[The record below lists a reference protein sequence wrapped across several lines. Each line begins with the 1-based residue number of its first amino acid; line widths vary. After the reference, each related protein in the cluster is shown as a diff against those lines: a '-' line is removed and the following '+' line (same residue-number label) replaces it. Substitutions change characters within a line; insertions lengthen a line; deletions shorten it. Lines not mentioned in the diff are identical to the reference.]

1 MYKTFCVIAGF
12 LLFAPLWLLA
22 QSDLG
27 PAAEKLAA
35 LRGSYRPLLI
45 FYPQMAD
52 GRPLASM
59 LQTQLS
65 LLHRHGAELKE
76 RDVIVMLVPE
86 EPAEQDASRFRG
98 QRLRAQFGVE
108 PKRFTVL
115 LVGKDGGE
123 KFRSHAP
130 VTIEKLDALI
140 DAMPMRQQ
148 EVRDG
153 HAK

>member
-1 MYKTFCVIAGF
+1 MYKTSCVIAGL

-22 QSDLG
+22 QPDRVSD
-27 PAAEKLAA
+27 AEKLSS
-35 LRGSYRPLLI
+35 LRGNARPLLI
-45 FYPQMAD
+45 FYPQVQVERRFA
-52 GRPLASM
+52 AA

-65 LLHRHGAELKE
+65 LLRSHEAELKE
-76 RDVIVMLVPE
+76 RDVVVMFVPE
-86 EPAEQDASRFRG
+86 VPDARDASSSQG
-98 QRLRAQFGVE
+98 PNLREQFGVE
-108 PKRFTVL
+108 PNQFTVL

-123 KFRSHAP
+123 KFRFRAP